1 MGAGRV
7 LPRNLLPAEDTAA
20 SGWRSAVHP
29 EDVERHVDMR
39 GVSVANGEPLE
50 DEARFRRNDVAR
62 SNSDGRVAAVCLI
75 LFFAPTRLY
84 SAI

>member
-7 LPRNLLPAEDTAA
+7 LPRNLLSAEGTAA

-29 EDVERHVDMR
+29 EDVERHMDKT

-50 DEARFRRNDVAR
+50 DEARFRRNAA
-62 SNSDGRVAAVCLI
+62 AAVE
-75 LFFAPTRLY
+75 F
-84 SAI
+84 